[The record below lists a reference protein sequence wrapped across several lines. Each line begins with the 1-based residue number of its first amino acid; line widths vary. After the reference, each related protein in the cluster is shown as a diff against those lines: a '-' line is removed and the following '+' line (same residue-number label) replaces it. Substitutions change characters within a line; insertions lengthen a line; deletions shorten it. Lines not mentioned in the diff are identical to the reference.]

1 MRCVILAAGTST
13 RLRPLTDETPKCLL
27 PLGAQTILS
36 KMLSALH
43 AHACNEIAIVTGFCE
58 EKICRYVRKNFSSAT
73 IHFIFNEHFATTN
86 NASSLLL
93 AEEFIGEN
101 EFLLLDSDIVFDNEV
116 LSRVVHSS
124 HHHNNCAAVRTNGVF
139 GSEEIKVSINKQN
152 QILQIGKEV
161 ASNEAFGESVGIE
174 KFSRATTKKLFTTL
188 KKRIMH
194 EQRTTEFYEASFQE
208 MIDDGEVLHAVDLG
222 TLRCIEIDT
231 IEDYEM
237 AQRVFVLE
245 K

>member
-43 AHACNEIAIVTGFCE
+43 AHDCNEIAIVTGFCE
-58 EKICRYVRKNFSSAT
+58 EKIRTNVQQNFPSAT

-116 LSRVVHSS
+116 LSRVVHTS
-124 HHHNNCAAVRTNGVF
+124 HHNCVAVRTVGVF

-152 QILQIGKEV
+152 QILRIGKEV